1 MNMKALR
8 VRVSK
13 FSVDG
18 DGRLF
23 GGDFDAPRATAA
35 LIRGSKEARDLDDG
49 VAGLAVS
56 DLHSV
61 SPFGRPLA
69 AR

>member
-18 DGRLF
+18 DGHLLC
-23 GGDFDAPRATAA
+23 GDFDAPRATAA
-35 LIRGSKEARDLDDG
+35 LVRGGEKVRDLGDS
-49 VAGLAVS
+49 VTCLAVS
-56 DLHSV
+56 DLHPV